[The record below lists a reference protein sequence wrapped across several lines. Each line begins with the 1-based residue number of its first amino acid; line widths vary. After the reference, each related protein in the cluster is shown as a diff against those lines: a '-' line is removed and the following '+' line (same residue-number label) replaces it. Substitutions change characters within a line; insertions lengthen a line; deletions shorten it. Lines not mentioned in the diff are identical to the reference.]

1 MNLKSSPKNQPTGG
15 QPARKHSRKNTR
27 PSPPTRKAPYYSTAK
42 RPQTSLA
49 SARVSANLPR
59 CTAKSLVTDA
69 VTVKAGDIIDV
80 GADAP
85 IEDSLSES
93 TKQLVTLTPCLKLKI
108 GATEYTIGSCAEQD
122 LSILQ
127 KTAEVFHS
135 GSFVVPSTV
144 TENTAATLSYT
155 MQAAATGFTSPAK
168 VGKGGSDLDVEVYE
182 PQP

>member
-1 MNLKSSPKNQPTGG
+1 
-15 QPARKHSRKNTR
+15 
-27 PSPPTRKAPYYSTAK
+27 
-42 RPQTSLA
+42 
-49 SARVSANLPR
+49 VSANLPR